1 MSTRMLFIALG
12 CAGAAGFLGA
22 AGHDKTSDT
31 MASAANNLLA
41 SLEADQR
48 TTVMLDM
55 GAAERV
61 DWHFIPKERKGL
73 SMLDMSPDQHH
84 LLHALLSASLSRTGY
99 GKTATVMSL
108 EAVLRK
114 LEEAAGG
121 NPFTSMRDP
130 LRYHVTFFGAPSEDG
145 DWGWSFEGHHV
156 SLNFTVVAGEATAS
170 TPLFLGANPHRVPS
184 GPREGLRALGRE
196 EDLARTLL
204 ESLDEEQRKKA
215 LVGDEAPR
223 DIFSSNQPRVER
235 QVPRGVPAS
244 ALSEEQ
250 RGLLDALIDE
260 YAGNVPPDLAA
271 QAPRPGQGRRQRD
284 PLRLDGAGRA
294 RRAALLPRPGAGFR
308 HRVRQRP
315 ERRQPQPHGLARL
328 RRRLRPRPSGRAPPR
343 LQALRR
349 GPARN
354 RQFRC

>member
-1 MSTRMLFIALG
+1 MSTRMLLIALG

-22 AGHDKTSDT
+22 AGQDKTSDT

-41 SLEADQR
+41 ALSDDQR
-48 TTVMLDM
+48 ATAMLDL
-55 GAAERV
+55 GGAERV

-99 GKTATVMSL
+99 GKTTTVMSL
-108 EAVLRK
+108 ESVLRK

-130 LRYHVTFFGAPSEDG
+130 LRYHLTFFDKPSEDG

-184 GPREGLRALGRE
+184 GPREGLRALASE
-196 EDLARTLL
+196 EDLGRALL
-204 ESLDEEQRKKA
+204 DSLNEDQRKLA
-215 LVGDEAPR
+215 VIGDEAPR

-235 QVPRGVPAS
+235 EIPKGLPAS
-244 ALSEEQ
+244 ALSDEQ
-250 RGLLDALIDE
+250 REMLDALIEE
-260 YAGNVPPDLAA
+260 YAGNVPPDLAEKRRA
-271 QAPRPGQGRRQRD
+271 QVEAAGNAIHFAWMGPGEPGAPHYYRVQAPDFVIEYDNVQNRANHSHTVWRDFDGDFGRD
-284 PLRLDGAGRA
+284 
-294 RRAALLPRPGAGFR
+294 LLAEH
-308 HRVRQRP
+308 HR
-315 ERRQPQPHGLARL
+315 EYKH
-328 RRRLRPRPSGRAPPR
+328 
-343 LQALRR
+343 
-349 GPARN
+349 
-354 RQFRC
+354 

>member
-1 MSTRMLFIALG
+1 MSTRMLLIALG

-41 SLEADQR
+41 SLDADQR
-48 TTVMLDM
+48 KTLMLDM
-55 GAAERV
+55 GDAERV

-99 GKTATVMSL
+99 GKTTTVMSL

-114 LEEAAGG
+114 IEEAAGG

-156 SLNFTVVAGEATAS
+156 SLNFTVVAGDATAS

-204 ESLDEEQRKKA
+204 ESLDDEQRKKA
-215 LVGDEAPR
+215 VVGDEAPR
-223 DIFSSNQPRVER
+223 DIFSSNQPRVKR

-250 RGLLDALIDE
+250 RELLDALIDE

-271 QAPRPGQGRRQRD
+271 KRRAQVKAAGNAIHFAWMGPDEPGAPHYYRVQAPDFVIEYDNVQNAANHSHTVWRDFDGDFGRDLLAEHHRD
-284 PLRLDGAGRA
+284 YE
-294 RRAALLPRPGAGFR
+294 
-308 HRVRQRP
+308 H
-315 ERRQPQPHGLARL
+315 
-328 RRRLRPRPSGRAPPR
+328 
-343 LQALRR
+343 
-349 GPARN
+349 
-354 RQFRC
+354 

>member
-1 MSTRMLFIALG
+1 MSARMLLIALG
-12 CAGAAGFLGA
+12 CAGAAGILSA
-22 AGHDKTSDT
+22 AGDNKTSDT

-41 SLEADQR
+41 SLDADQR
-48 TTVMLDM
+48 ATVMLDFS
-55 GAAERV
+55 GAERV

-130 LRYHVTFFGAPSEDG
+130 LRYHVTFFSEPSEDG

-196 EDLARTLL
+196 EDLARGLL
-204 ESLDEEQRKKA
+204 ESLDENQRKKA
-215 LVGDEAPR
+215 VIGDEAPR
-223 DIFSSNQPRVER
+223 DIFSSNQPRIER

-244 ALSEEQ
+244 ALNPEQ
-250 RGLLDALIDE
+250 RELLDALIEE
-260 YAGNVPPDLAA
+260 YASNVPPDLADKRRA
-271 QAPRPGQGRRQRD
+271 QVKAAGNAIHFAWMGPAEVGAPHYYRVQAPDFVIEYDNVQNAANHSHTVWRDFDGDFGRD
-284 PLRLDGAGRA
+284 
-294 RRAALLPRPGAGFR
+294 LLAEH
-308 HRVRQRP
+308 HR
-315 ERRQPQPHGLARL
+315 EHEH
-328 RRRLRPRPSGRAPPR
+328 
-343 LQALRR
+343 
-349 GPARN
+349 
-354 RQFRC
+354 

>member
-48 TTVMLDM
+48 TTMMLDM

-260 YAGNVPPDLAA
+260 YADNVPPDLAA
-271 QAPRPGQGRRQRD
+271 RRRAQVKAAGNAIHFAWMGPAEPGAPHYYRVQAPDFVIEYDNVQNAANHSHTVWRDFDGDFGRDLLAEHHRD
-284 PLRLDGAGRA
+284 YK
-294 RRAALLPRPGAGFR
+294 
-308 HRVRQRP
+308 H
-315 ERRQPQPHGLARL
+315 
-328 RRRLRPRPSGRAPPR
+328 
-343 LQALRR
+343 
-349 GPARN
+349 
-354 RQFRC
+354 

>member
-215 LVGDEAPR
+215 LVGYEAPR

-271 QAPRPGQGRRQRD
+271 RRRAQVKAAGNAIHFAWMGPAEPGAPHYYRVQAPDFVIEYDNVQNAANHSHTVWRDFDGDFGRDLLAEHHRD
-284 PLRLDGAGRA
+284 YK
-294 RRAALLPRPGAGFR
+294 
-308 HRVRQRP
+308 H
-315 ERRQPQPHGLARL
+315 
-328 RRRLRPRPSGRAPPR
+328 
-343 LQALRR
+343 
-349 GPARN
+349 
-354 RQFRC
+354 

>member
-1 MSTRMLFIALG
+1 MSTRMLLIALG

-41 SLEADQR
+41 SLDAAQR
-48 TTVMLDM
+48 TIVMLGM
-55 GAAERV
+55 GDAERV
-61 DWHFIPKERKGL
+61 DWHFIPKARKGL

-99 GKTATVMSL
+99 GKTTTVMSL

-215 LVGDEAPR
+215 VIGDEAPR

-244 ALSEEQ
+244 ALDSEQ
-250 RGLLDALIDE
+250 RELLDALIEE

-271 QAPRPGQGRRQRD
+271 RRRAQVEAAGNAIHFAWMGPVELGAPHYYRIQAPDFVIEYDNVQNAANHSHTVWRDFDGDFGRDLLAEHHRD
-284 PLRLDGAGRA
+284 YE
-294 RRAALLPRPGAGFR
+294 
-308 HRVRQRP
+308 H
-315 ERRQPQPHGLARL
+315 
-328 RRRLRPRPSGRAPPR
+328 
-343 LQALRR
+343 
-349 GPARN
+349 
-354 RQFRC
+354 

>member
-1 MSTRMLFIALG
+1 MSSRMLLLALG

-22 AGHDKTSDT
+22 AGHAKTSDT
-31 MASAANNLLA
+31 MAAAANNLLA
-41 SLEADQR
+41 SLDADQR
-48 TTVMLDM
+48 ATAGLDFN
-55 GAAERV
+55 AAERV

-84 LLHALLSASLSRTGY
+84 LVHALLSASLSRTGY

-145 DWGWSFEGHHV
+145 DWAWSFEGHHV
-156 SLNFTVVAGEATAS
+156 SLNFTVVAGDATAS

-204 ESLDEEQRKKA
+204 ESLDDEQRKKA
-215 LVGDEAPR
+215 LLGDEAPR

-244 ALSEEQ
+244 ALGEEQ
-250 RGLLDALIDE
+250 RELLDALIDE

-271 QAPRPGQGRRQRD
+271 KRRAQVKAAGNAIHFAWIGPGEPGAPHYYRVQAPNFVIEYDNVQNAANHSHTVWRDFDGDFGRDLLAEHHRD
-284 PLRLDGAGRA
+284 YK
-294 RRAALLPRPGAGFR
+294 
-308 HRVRQRP
+308 H
-315 ERRQPQPHGLARL
+315 
-328 RRRLRPRPSGRAPPR
+328 
-343 LQALRR
+343 
-349 GPARN
+349 
-354 RQFRC
+354 

>member
-1 MSTRMLFIALG
+1 MSTRMLLIALG

-41 SLEADQR
+41 SLDANQR
-48 TTVMLDM
+48 TTLMLDM
-55 GAAERV
+55 GDAERV

-99 GKTATVMSL
+99 GKTTTVMSL

-114 LEEAAGG
+114 IEEAAGG

-156 SLNFTVVAGEATAS
+156 SLNFTVVAGDATAS

-204 ESLDEEQRKKA
+204 ESLDDEQRKKA
-215 LVGDEAPR
+215 VVGDEAPR
-223 DIFSSNQPRVER
+223 DIFSSNQPRVKR

-250 RGLLDALIDE
+250 RELLDALIDE

-271 QAPRPGQGRRQRD
+271 KRRAQVKAAGNAIHFAWMGPDEPGAPHYYRVQAPDFVIEYDNVQNAANHSHTVWRDFDGDFGRDLLAEHHRD
-284 PLRLDGAGRA
+284 YE
-294 RRAALLPRPGAGFR
+294 
-308 HRVRQRP
+308 H
-315 ERRQPQPHGLARL
+315 
-328 RRRLRPRPSGRAPPR
+328 
-343 LQALRR
+343 
-349 GPARN
+349 
-354 RQFRC
+354 

>member
-1 MSTRMLFIALG
+1 MSTRMLLLALG

-41 SLEADQR
+41 SLDADQR
-48 TTVMLDM
+48 ATVKLEFN
-55 GAAERV
+55 AAERV

-84 LLHALLSASLSRTGY
+84 LVHALLSASLSRTGY

-204 ESLDEEQRKKA
+204 ESLDEKQRKKA
-215 LVGDEAPR
+215 VVGTEAPR

-244 ALSEEQ
+244 ALSDEQ
-250 RGLLDALIDE
+250 RELLDALIDE

-271 QAPRPGQGRRQRD
+271 RRRAQVKAAGNAIHFAWMGPAEPGAPHYYRVQAPDFVIEYDNVQNAANHSHTVWRDFDGDFGRD
-284 PLRLDGAGRA
+284 
-294 RRAALLPRPGAGFR
+294 LLAEH
-308 HRVRQRP
+308 HR
-315 ERRQPQPHGLARL
+315 EYEH
-328 RRRLRPRPSGRAPPR
+328 
-343 LQALRR
+343 
-349 GPARN
+349 
-354 RQFRC
+354 

>member
-1 MSTRMLFIALG
+1 MSTRMLLLALG

-41 SLEADQR
+41 SLDADQR
-48 TTVMLDM
+48 TTLMLDM
-55 GAAERV
+55 GDAERV

-99 GKTATVMSL
+99 GKTTTVMSL

-156 SLNFTVVAGEATAS
+156 SLNFTVVAGDATAS

-204 ESLDEEQRKKA
+204 ESLDDEQRKKA
-215 LVGDEAPR
+215 VVGDEAPR
-223 DIFSSNQPRVER
+223 DIFSSNQPRVKR

-250 RGLLDALIDE
+250 RELLDALIDE

-271 QAPRPGQGRRQRD
+271 KRRAQVKAAGNAIHFAWMGPDEPGAPHYYRVQAPDFVIEYDNVQNAANHSHTVWRDFDGDFGRDLLAEHHRD
-284 PLRLDGAGRA
+284 YE
-294 RRAALLPRPGAGFR
+294 
-308 HRVRQRP
+308 H
-315 ERRQPQPHGLARL
+315 
-328 RRRLRPRPSGRAPPR
+328 
-343 LQALRR
+343 
-349 GPARN
+349 
-354 RQFRC
+354 

>member
-1 MSTRMLFIALG
+1 MSTRMLLLALG

-22 AGHDKTSDT
+22 AGHAKTSDT
-31 MASAANNLLA
+31 MAAAANNLLA
-41 SLEADQR
+41 SLDADQR
-48 TTVMLDM
+48 TTVTLDFN
-55 GAAERV
+55 AAERV

-84 LLHALLSASLSRTGY
+84 LVHALLSASLSRTGY

-156 SLNFTVVAGEATAS
+156 SLNFTVVAGDATAS

-204 ESLDEEQRKKA
+204 ESLDDDQRKKA
-215 LVGDEAPR
+215 LIGDEAPR

-250 RGLLDALIDE
+250 RELLDALIDE

-271 QAPRPGQGRRQRD
+271 RRRAQVQAAGNAIHFAWIGPDEPGAPHYYRVQAPDFVIEYDNVQNAANHSHTVWRDFDGDFGRDLLAEHHRD
-284 PLRLDGAGRA
+284 YK
-294 RRAALLPRPGAGFR
+294 
-308 HRVRQRP
+308 H
-315 ERRQPQPHGLARL
+315 
-328 RRRLRPRPSGRAPPR
+328 
-343 LQALRR
+343 
-349 GPARN
+349 
-354 RQFRC
+354 

>member
-1 MSTRMLFIALG
+1 MSTRMLLIALG

-41 SLEADQR
+41 SLDADQR
-48 TTVMLDM
+48 TTVMLGM

-99 GKTATVMSL
+99 GKTTTVMSL

-114 LEEAAGG
+114 LEEAAGA
-121 NPFTSMRDP
+121 NRFTTMRDP

-196 EDLARTLL
+196 EDLARSLL
-204 ESLDEEQRKKA
+204 ESLDDDQRKKA
-215 LVGDEAPR
+215 VIGDEAPR

-250 RGLLDALIDE
+250 RELLDALIDE
-260 YAGNVPPDLAA
+260 YARNVPPDLAA
-271 QAPRPGQGRRQRD
+271 KRRAQVEAAGNAIHFVWMGPAEPGAPHYYRVQAPDFVIEYDNVQNAANHSHTVWRDFDGDFGRDLLAEHHRD
-284 PLRLDGAGRA
+284 YK
-294 RRAALLPRPGAGFR
+294 
-308 HRVRQRP
+308 H
-315 ERRQPQPHGLARL
+315 
-328 RRRLRPRPSGRAPPR
+328 
-343 LQALRR
+343 
-349 GPARN
+349 
-354 RQFRC
+354 

>member
-1 MSTRMLFIALG
+1 MSTRMLLLALG

-22 AGHDKTSDT
+22 ADHAKTSDT
-31 MASAANNLLA
+31 MAAAANNLLA
-41 SLEADQR
+41 SLDADQR
-48 TTVMLDM
+48 TTLMLDM
-55 GAAERV
+55 GDAERV

-84 LLHALLSASLSRTGY
+84 LFHALLSASLSRTGY
-99 GKTATVMSL
+99 GKTTTVMSL

-121 NPFTSMRDP
+121 SPFTSMRDP

-156 SLNFTVVAGEATAS
+156 SLNFTVVAGDATAS

-250 RGLLDALIDE
+250 RELLDALIDE

-271 QAPRPGQGRRQRD
+271 KRRAQVKAAGNAIHFAWMGPGEPGAPHYYRVQAPDFVIEYDNVQNAANHSHTVWRDFDGDFGRDLLAEHHRD
-284 PLRLDGAGRA
+284 YK
-294 RRAALLPRPGAGFR
+294 
-308 HRVRQRP
+308 H
-315 ERRQPQPHGLARL
+315 
-328 RRRLRPRPSGRAPPR
+328 
-343 LQALRR
+343 
-349 GPARN
+349 
-354 RQFRC
+354 

>member
-1 MSTRMLFIALG
+1 MSTRMLLIALG

-31 MASAANNLLA
+31 MAAAANNLLA
-41 SLEADQR
+41 SLDADQR
-48 TTVMLDM
+48 TTLMLDM
-55 GAAERV
+55 GDAERV

-99 GKTATVMSL
+99 GKTTTVMSL

-204 ESLDEEQRKKA
+204 ESLDDEQRKKA
-215 LVGDEAPR
+215 VVGDEAPR

-250 RGLLDALIDE
+250 RELLDALIDE

-271 QAPRPGQGRRQRD
+271 KRRAQVKAAGNAIHFAWMGPDEPGAPHYYRVQAPHFVIEYDNVQNAANHSHTVWRDFDGDFGRDLLAEHHRD
-284 PLRLDGAGRA
+284 YK
-294 RRAALLPRPGAGFR
+294 
-308 HRVRQRP
+308 H
-315 ERRQPQPHGLARL
+315 
-328 RRRLRPRPSGRAPPR
+328 
-343 LQALRR
+343 
-349 GPARN
+349 
-354 RQFRC
+354 

>member
-1 MSTRMLFIALG
+1 MSTRMLLLALG

-22 AGHDKTSDT
+22 AGHAKTSDT
-31 MASAANNLLA
+31 MAAAANNLLA
-41 SLEADQR
+41 SLDADQR
-48 TTVMLDM
+48 TTVTLDFNT
-55 GAAERV
+55 AERV

-84 LLHALLSASLSRTGY
+84 LVHALLSASLSRTGY

-204 ESLDEEQRKKA
+204 ESLDDDQRKKA
-215 LVGDEAPR
+215 LIGDEAPR

-250 RGLLDALIDE
+250 RELLDALIDE

-271 QAPRPGQGRRQRD
+271 KRRAQVEAAGNAIHFAWIGPDEPGAPHYYRVQAPDFVIEYDNVQNAANHSHTVWRDFDGDFGRDLLAEHHRD
-284 PLRLDGAGRA
+284 YK
-294 RRAALLPRPGAGFR
+294 
-308 HRVRQRP
+308 H
-315 ERRQPQPHGLARL
+315 
-328 RRRLRPRPSGRAPPR
+328 
-343 LQALRR
+343 
-349 GPARN
+349 
-354 RQFRC
+354 

>member
-1 MSTRMLFIALG
+1 MSTRMLLIALG

-41 SLEADQR
+41 SLDADQR

-55 GAAERV
+55 GDAERV

-99 GKTATVMSL
+99 GKTTTVMSL

-156 SLNFTVVAGEATAS
+156 SLNFTVVAGDATAS

-204 ESLDEEQRKKA
+204 ESLDDEQRKKA
-215 LVGDEAPR
+215 VVGDEAPR

-250 RGLLDALIDE
+250 RELLDALIDE

-271 QAPRPGQGRRQRD
+271 KRRAQVKAAGNAIHFAWMGPGEPGAPHYYRVQAPDFVIEYDNVQNAANHSHTVWRDFDGDFGRDLLAEHHRD
-284 PLRLDGAGRA
+284 YK
-294 RRAALLPRPGAGFR
+294 
-308 HRVRQRP
+308 H
-315 ERRQPQPHGLARL
+315 
-328 RRRLRPRPSGRAPPR
+328 
-343 LQALRR
+343 
-349 GPARN
+349 
-354 RQFRC
+354 

>member
-1 MSTRMLFIALG
+1 MSTRMLLIALG

-31 MASAANNLLA
+31 MAAAANNLLA
-41 SLEADQR
+41 SLDANQR
-48 TTVMLDM
+48 TTLMLDM

-99 GKTATVMSL
+99 GKTTTVMSL

-156 SLNFTVVAGEATAS
+156 SLNFTVVAGDATAS

-204 ESLDEEQRKKA
+204 ESLDDEQRKKA
-215 LVGDEAPR
+215 VVGDEAPR
-223 DIFSSNQPRVER
+223 DIFSSNQPRVKR

-250 RGLLDALIDE
+250 RELLDALIDE

-271 QAPRPGQGRRQRD
+271 KRRAQVKAAGNAIHFAWMGPDEPGAPHYYRVQAPDFVIEYDNVQNAANHSHTVWRDFDGDFGRDLLAEHHRD
-284 PLRLDGAGRA
+284 YK
-294 RRAALLPRPGAGFR
+294 
-308 HRVRQRP
+308 H
-315 ERRQPQPHGLARL
+315 
-328 RRRLRPRPSGRAPPR
+328 
-343 LQALRR
+343 
-349 GPARN
+349 
-354 RQFRC
+354 

>member
-1 MSTRMLFIALG
+1 MSTRMLLIALG

-41 SLEADQR
+41 SLDADQR
-48 TTVMLDM
+48 TTLMLDM
-55 GAAERV
+55 GDAERV

-99 GKTATVMSL
+99 GKTTTVMSL

-156 SLNFTVVAGEATAS
+156 SLNFTVVAGDATAS

-204 ESLDEEQRKKA
+204 ESLDDEQRKKA
-215 LVGDEAPR
+215 VVGDEAPR
-223 DIFSSNQPRVER
+223 DIFSSNQPRVKR

-250 RGLLDALIDE
+250 RELLDALIDE

-271 QAPRPGQGRRQRD
+271 KRRAQVKAAGNAIHFAWMGPDEPGAPHYYRVQAPDFVIEYDNVQNAANHSHTVWRDFDGDFGRDLLAEHHRD
-284 PLRLDGAGRA
+284 YK
-294 RRAALLPRPGAGFR
+294 
-308 HRVRQRP
+308 H
-315 ERRQPQPHGLARL
+315 
-328 RRRLRPRPSGRAPPR
+328 
-343 LQALRR
+343 
-349 GPARN
+349 
-354 RQFRC
+354 

>member
-1 MSTRMLFIALG
+1 MSTRMLLLALG

-22 AGHDKTSDT
+22 AGHAKTSDT
-31 MASAANNLLA
+31 MAAAANNLLA
-41 SLEADQR
+41 SLDADQR
-48 TTVMLDM
+48 TTVTLDFN
-55 GAAERV
+55 AAERV

-84 LLHALLSASLSRTGY
+84 LVHALLSASLSRTGY

-204 ESLDEEQRKKA
+204 ESLDDDQRKKA
-215 LVGDEAPR
+215 LIGDEAPR

-250 RGLLDALIDE
+250 RELLDALIDE

-271 QAPRPGQGRRQRD
+271 KRRAQVEAAGNAIHFAWIGPDEPGAPHYYRVQAPDFVIEYDNVQNAANHSHTVWRDFDGDFGRDLLAEHHRD
-284 PLRLDGAGRA
+284 YK
-294 RRAALLPRPGAGFR
+294 
-308 HRVRQRP
+308 H
-315 ERRQPQPHGLARL
+315 
-328 RRRLRPRPSGRAPPR
+328 
-343 LQALRR
+343 
-349 GPARN
+349 
-354 RQFRC
+354 